1 MGHSVLCPGTYQVL
15 IMCGYE
21 ARARTGAR
29 SCVLTTMRSCARWDT
44 LLAQQKQERWL
55 QESGGWGVHRAV
67 PVSRFLPYCRRP
79 LEVAAPPAD
88 IPFTASHPQVAAEAA
103 SFGAALLLDLWT
115 GRLQAN
121 EQQRAEQLRGV
132 IERLGPA

>member
-1 MGHSVLCPGTYQVL
+1 MTLGKRRVAVQRVVSSPIAG
-15 IMCGYE
+15 GNS
-21 ARARTGAR
+21 R
-29 SCVLTTMRSCARWDT
+29 SLSHPLTTHSPT
-44 LLAQQKQERWL
+44 
-55 QESGGWGVHRAV
+55 
-67 PVSRFLPYCRRP
+67 P
-79 LEVAAPPAD
+79 AP
-88 IPFTASHPQVAAEAA
+88 HPQVAAEAA